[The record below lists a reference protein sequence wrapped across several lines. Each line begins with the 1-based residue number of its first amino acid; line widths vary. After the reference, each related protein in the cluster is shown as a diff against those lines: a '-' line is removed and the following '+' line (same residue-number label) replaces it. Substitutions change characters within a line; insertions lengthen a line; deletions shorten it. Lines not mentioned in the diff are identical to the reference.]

1 MTKQRE
7 IAVPQ
12 MKRMLGEA
20 AANQLARSGGRSRRS
35 RFAAMPTR
43 VRLFATLG
51 VASVAAVAA
60 VSAGAL
66 NRSPVAPQLSPAESG
81 VKPGVEPGETINV
94 HTPEGT
100 VQEGVS
106 PCIKSDPAGYSAA
119 ELEDTEWCFHAPGTV
134 PAGRQSGA
142 NRGADANRGT
152 IYRRMPD
159 GSFRVWREPAE

>member
-1 MTKQRE
+1 MSKQRE
-7 IAVPQ
+7 IALPQ
-12 MKRMLGEA
+12 VRSMLGEA
-20 AANQLARSGGRSRRS
+20 AAGRIARQATRPRRT
-35 RFAAMPTR
+35 RLGAMPTR

-51 VASVAAVAA
+51 VASAAAVAA

-81 VKPGVEPGETINV
+81 VKPGVEPGETVNV

-106 PCIKSDPAGYSAA
+106 PCIKSDPTGYTAA

-134 PAGRQSGA
+134 PHKSRSGA
-142 NRGADANRGT
+142 NQGEIVKRL
-152 IYRRMPD
+152 PD
-159 GSFRVWREPAE
+159 GSFKVYHLPAE